1 MGKSSLALC
10 IVTPP
15 PNKDTAS
22 HAIFY
27 MMTAKLKGLPRWLG
41 VKNLPANARKAVQS
55 LGWEGHLKKETAAHP
70 SILSWK
76 IQRTEEPG
84 GLQSIES
91 QKIGHDLEAQQQ
103 QLQQSLKQ

>member
-1 MGKSSLALC
+1 MPYFTWWLQS
-10 IVTPP
+10 
-15 PNKDTAS
+15 
-22 HAIFY
+22 
-27 MMTAKLKGLPRWLG
+27 LKGFPGGSG

-76 IQRTEEPG
+76 IQLTEEPG

-91 QKIGHDLEAQQQ
+91 QRIGHDLEAQQQ
-103 QLQQSLKQ
+103 QLQQSLKQWEIVVILLSYSSDNYLDFTE